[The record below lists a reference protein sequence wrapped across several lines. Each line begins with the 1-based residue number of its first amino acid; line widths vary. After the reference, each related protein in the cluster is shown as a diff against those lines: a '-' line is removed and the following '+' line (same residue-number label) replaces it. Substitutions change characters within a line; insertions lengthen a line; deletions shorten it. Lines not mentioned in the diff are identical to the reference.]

1 MPQIRRPPRYR
12 SPPPRRIPSLP
23 NPIRVQQPGRNR
35 ILRIPFVPQNGSNNT
50 EQPLLSETASSLFND
65 DDEFFEKKHL
75 PVYARFP
82 FDVSVSIRNYLVL
95 FY

>member
-1 MPQIRRPPRYR
+1 
-12 SPPPRRIPSLP
+12 
-23 NPIRVQQPGRNR
+23 
-35 ILRIPFVPQNGSNNT
+35 VPQNDSNNT

-65 DDEFFEKKHL
+65 DDDFFEKKHL

-82 FDVSVSIRNYLVL
+82 FDVSVSIRKCLVL

>member
-1 MPQIRRPPRYR
+1 
-12 SPPPRRIPSLP
+12 
-23 NPIRVQQPGRNR
+23 
-35 ILRIPFVPQNGSNNT
+35 VPQNGSNNT